1 MTTPTRIKHGTADWW
16 VLQTLRD
23 FGAMSQAELFNL
35 GTHETPEAL
44 KRTRYMHMV
53 GLNHDKFMEITP
65 KGRNALISANS
76 ERTKPRK
83 PVVAAPRTTVN
94 SMVKEFYTGREL
106 QPFDGRPGAMDAFN
120 LPSVMMDRRTW
131 RDGRTEAVA

>member
-1 MTTPTRIKHGTADWW
+1 MTMPTRIKHGTAEWW

-23 FGAMSQAELFNL
+23 FGAMTQPELFHL

-65 KGRNALISANS
+65 KGRNALMTANS
-76 ERTKPRK
+76 ERNKPAK
-83 PVVAAPRTTVN
+83 PKPAAPRTTVN
-94 SMVKEFYTGREL
+94 SMVKEFYQGTEL
-106 QPFDGRPGAMDAFN
+106 APFDSRPGAMDAFD

-131 RDGRTEAVA
+131 RDGRIEVLA

>member
-1 MTTPTRIKHGTADWW
+1 MTMPTRVKHGTADWW

-23 FGAMSQAELFNL
+23 FGAMAQPELFHL

-65 KGRNALISANS
+65 KGRNALMTANS
-76 ERTKPRK
+76 ERNKPAK
-83 PVVAAPRTTVN
+83 AKVAAPRTTVN
-94 SMVKEFYTGREL
+94 SMVKEFYKGTEL
-106 QPFDGRPGAMDAFN
+106 APFDSRPGAMDAFD

-131 RDGRTEAVA
+131 RDGRTEVLA